1 MAPCLLFILISS
13 TLDAQEKRT
22 VIGQVVNETLG
33 ASINSELA
41 IMLHV
46 LDQDSGQFAT
56 LETTTN
62 SKGEFQFKDVLLFNN
77 GTYFVTADYGG
88 TSYNTTIEPSSLG
101 NKIKLSVYENTQDI
115 SIIRIEHHALVL
127 VNVDPRKQ

>member
-13 TLDAQEKRT
+13 PLDAQEKRT

-77 GTYFVTADYGG
+77 
-88 TSYNTTIEPSSLG
+88 
-101 NKIKLSVYENTQDI
+101 
-115 SIIRIEHHALVL
+115 
-127 VNVDPRKQ
+127 